1 MMNMAEEFQRLNDLI
16 KSLEQ
21 ENERLKLQ
29 LETLHRTYGCSCKP
43 GTTLVVD
50 TEGCQ

>member
-1 MMNMAEEFQRLNDLI
+1 MVNIAEEFQRLNDLI

-29 LETLHRTYGCSCKP
+29 LEALHRTYGCSSKKES
-43 GTTLVVD
+43 TSVLI
-50 TEGCQ
+50 TEG